1 MTSHLKTDQEKV
13 LGNNIA
19 PEIKLEEEPKEQ
31 IVDKSELIKYQQ
43 PYSTSACTTEGEA
56 VTETTVLAGLTRLQS
71 KVAIDKQALE
81 RENAQLKQEEN
92 DLKAI
97 LKQYLEGIT
106 VRENTVAAPN
116 PLLVVNNKVP
126 QPIRIIEGNA
136 EDVDAAHVIHIQ
148 RL

>member
-1 MTSHLKTDQEKV
+1 M
-13 LGNNIA
+13 
-19 PEIKLEEEPKEQ
+19 
-31 IVDKSELIKYQQ
+31 
-43 PYSTSACTTEGEA
+43 
-56 VTETTVLAGLTRLQS
+56 
-71 KVAIDKQALE
+71 E